1 MYAKTVQHSDRKG
14 HREKNNIEI
23 QIEMKDL
30 LMLRFFFMYFSFCF
44 VFCCF
49 FIFRFFLSRI
59 YLRLGKIVDTN
70 GPFFALSVLVE
81 SALRILP
88 CFFSSN
94 DALDLDS
101 LSVHLLWYLKLVKRI
116 ALLSV
121 CDWWS
126 LHIRIQAHQTI

>member
-1 MYAKTVQHSDRKG
+1 MYAKTVRHSDRKR
-14 HREKNNIEI
+14 HREKQQHRDPNRNEGSTNVEI
-23 QIEMKDL
+23 
-30 LMLRFFFMYFSFCF
+30 FFMYFPFCF

-49 FIFRFFLSRI
+49 FIFRFFFSRI

-70 GPFFALSVLVE
+70 GPFFALSVFVE

>member
-1 MYAKTVQHSDRKG
+1 MYAKTVRHSDRKG

-30 LMLRFFFMYFSFCF
+30 LMLRFFYVFFFLFCF
-44 VFCCF
+44 LLLFYFQIF
-49 FIFRFFLSRI
+49 FSRI
-59 YLRLGKIVDTN
+59 YLRLGKIVDSN
-70 GPFFALSVLVE
+70 GPFFALSVFVE